1 MALSVLQ
8 HADGLGVRIAGRRPA
23 RALGADRLAEG
34 VAGVE
39 GLRVLGGFNGLRESG
54 AIAHPHIILGNPGDC
69 PTRRCRAPPRPGRG
83 GRKFKSCHS
92 DQLFPQK
99 IRLRGM
105 IWELCLVRL
114 RLG

>member
-39 GLRVLGGFNGLRESG
+39 GLARVRETNGLRESG
-54 AIAHPHIILGNPGDC
+54 TVFHPHIIYGNLSGC
-69 PTRRCRAPPRPGRG
+69 PTLHD
-83 GRKFKSCHS
+83 S
-92 DQLFPQK
+92 
-99 IRLRGM
+99 I
-105 IWELCLVRL
+105 
-114 RLG
+114 